1 MIAYEEKTVGEL
13 VAEAPLRANVFEKR
27 QIDYCCNGRRTLEQ
41 VCAEKG
47 IPVEDL
53 ITELEGQIPHQDG
66 SLDWQSRPLTEL
78 ATHILQRHHGYLRSA
93 LPSIALKMDR
103 VVTVHGAAH
112 PFLAE
117 VQSVFKDLSDEL
129 TSHMGKEEMVLFPH
143 IVAMEAAQRTNTSAP
158 VAPGG
163 TVRNPIRMMEHEH
176 DDAGRALS
184 RIRELTSGHE
194 PPEGACNTF
203 RALYAQLA
211 ELEGDLHTH
220 IHLENNILF
229 PRAAALEDG
238 SPN

>member
-1 MIAYEEKTVGEL
+1 MIAYEEKTIGEL

-27 QIDYCCNGRRTLEQ
+27 QIDYCCNGGRTLEQ

-47 IPVEDL
+47 IPLEEL
-53 ITELEGQIPHQDG
+53 LSELEGETRQEKG
-66 SLDWQSRPLTEL
+66 AVDWRNRPLTEL
-78 ATHILQRHHGYLRSA
+78 IGDIVERHHGYLRST
-93 LPSIALKMDR
+93 LPSIAVKMER
-103 VVTVHGAAH
+103 VVTVHGEAH

-117 VQSVFKDLSDEL
+117 VQSVFQGLSDEL
-129 TSHMGKEEMVLFPH
+129 TAHMAKEEMVLFPH
-143 IVAMEAAQRTNTSAP
+143 IMAAESAQRNHEPAP
-158 VAPGG
+158 MAPGG

-184 RIRELTSGHE
+184 RIRELTSDHE

-211 ELEGDLHTH
+211 ELEADLHTH

-238 SPN
+238 A